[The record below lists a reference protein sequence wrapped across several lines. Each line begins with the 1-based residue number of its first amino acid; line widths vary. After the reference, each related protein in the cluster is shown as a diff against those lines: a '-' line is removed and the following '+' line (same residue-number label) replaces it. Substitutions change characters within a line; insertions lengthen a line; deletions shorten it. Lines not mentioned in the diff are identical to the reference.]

1 MPRTASTSA
10 PSQLK
15 VGDKVVLRVAG
26 SERRGIVVE
35 DRGPLGVGGRQIVAI
50 RVGQEG
56 DDGQFEVRG
65 GQFEVRA
72 EELERIAA

>member
-1 MPRTASTSA
+1 MPRTASTST

-15 VGDKVVLRVAG
+15 VGDKVILRVAG

-50 RVGQEG
+50 GVGQDG
-56 DDGQFEVRG
+56 DD